1 MPEGDTIHRLA
12 DQLGPV
18 LAGHA
23 VERVTTQGIDRDLA
37 GTTITAVTAVGK
49 HLIIDLDDATRIRTH
64 LGMYGRVRAYRR
76 PDGDALV
83 ARMSPGNASLVLVT
97 DDAVCLWSRAK
108 TIEIAARRAPMRDQ
122 VLAALGPD
130 ILGDAFDPEVAAD
143 RAAADPARRII
154 DVLLDQHVVAGI
166 GNIWKSESLFDC
178 GVDPHAR
185 TADVDRSNLV
195 ALYASARRLMQARTD
210 RRVYGRT
217 RQPCPQCA
225 TPIVCESL
233 GDPPRWTWSCPRCQ
247 RGGTSR

>member
-23 VERVTTQGIDRDLA
+23 LERVTTQGLVRDLA
-37 GTTITAVTAVGK
+37 GRTVTAVTAIGK
-49 HLIIDLDDATRIRTH
+49 HLIIDLDDTTRIRTH

-76 PDGDALV
+76 PDGEALV

-97 DDAVCLWSRAK
+97 DDAVCLWLRAK
-108 TIEIAARRAPMRDQ
+108 TIEIAARRAPLRDH

-130 ILGDAFDPEVAAD
+130 ILGETFDADAAAD
-143 RAAADPARRII
+143 RAGADPARRIV

-166 GNIWKSESLFDC
+166 GNIYKSESLFAC

-185 TADVDRSNLV
+185 MGDLDRSTLV
-195 ALYASARRLMQARTD
+195 ALYASARGLMIERGEK
-210 RRVYGRT
+210 RVYGRT
-217 RQPCPQCA
+217 RQSCPRCA
-225 TPIVCESL
+225 TPILCESL
-233 GDPPRWTWSCPRCQ
+233 GDPARWTWWCSHCQ
-247 RGGTSR
+247 VVGASR

>member
-18 LAGHA
+18 LAGHPL
-23 VERVTTQGIDRDLA
+23 ERVTTQGLVRDLA
-37 GTTITAVTAVGK
+37 GRTVTAVTAIGK
-49 HLIIDLDDATRIRTH
+49 HLVIDLDDGTRIRTH
-64 LGMYGRVRAYRR
+64 LGMVRRVLAYRR
-76 PDGDALV
+76 PEGEALV

-108 TIEIAARRAPMRDQ
+108 IEIAARRAPMRDQ

-130 ILGDAFDPEVAAD
+130 ILGETFDPDVAAD
-143 RAAADPARRII
+143 RAAADPARRIV

-166 GNIWKSESLFDC
+166 GNIWKSESLFDG

-185 TADVDRSNLV
+185 IADLDRPTLV
-195 ALYASARRLMQARTD
+195 ALYASACRLMHARGD

-217 RQPCPQCA
+217 RQPCPNCA
-225 TPIVCESL
+225 TPIRCEPL
-233 GDPPRWTWSCPRCQ
+233 GDPARWTWWCPRCQ